1 MPETNVVFFSE
12 EKGSAPAFEAL
23 EAMLR
28 QGKRKAL
35 AKCLVRIARLAEKG
49 HELRRPEADL
59 LRDGIHELR
68 ATHRRQHYRILY
80 FFHGADAI
88 LSHLVV
94 KERSIPDQEIDRAKM
109 NKEKFAADPGNHTF
123 RGRGW
128 R

>member
-1 MPETNVVFFSE
+1 LPETPVFFFWDDE
-12 EKGSAPAFEAL
+12 GSAPAFEAL
-23 EAMLR
+23 QAMLR
-28 QGKRKAL
+28 QGKRKEL

-49 HELRRPEADL
+49 HELRRPEADF

-80 FFHGADAI
+80 FFHGAEAI

-94 KERSIPDQEIDRAKM
+94 KERAIPQREIERAIM
-109 NKEKFAADPGNHTF
+109 NREKFTADPGKHTF
-123 RGRGW
+123 HGMGW